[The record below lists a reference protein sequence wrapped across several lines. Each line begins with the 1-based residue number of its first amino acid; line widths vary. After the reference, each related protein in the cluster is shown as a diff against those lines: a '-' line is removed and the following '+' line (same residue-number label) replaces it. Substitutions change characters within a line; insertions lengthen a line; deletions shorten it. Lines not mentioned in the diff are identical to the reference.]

1 MSENNNRQNNHN
13 GAAQGP
19 AGQGPAGPGARG
31 RGGPMGGGGPMHG
44 MGAVEKAKDFKGTMK
59 NLLRYLKPFRLS
71 IIIVI
76 LFALGSTVFF
86 ILGPKILGE
95 AITATFEGFM
105 GIATGAAN
113 AGIDFARIGGILL
126 TLAVL
131 YGISSLFMFVQG
143 YIMSGVAQKV
153 TYNMRLAISKKV
165 NVLPL
170 KYFDRVTHGE
180 VLSRVTNDVD
190 TVSVT
195 LSQSMSQII
204 TSVASIL
211 GVLYMMFS
219 ISFFMTLVALVV
231 MPIAFFI
238 VSRVIKRS
246 QVYFKQQ
253 QKYLGHVNG
262 HVEEVY
268 GGHVIVKAYNGEEGA
283 IKQFDEYNGM
293 LYKSAWRS
301 QFLSG
306 MMMPVM
312 LFVGNLGY
320 VAVSILGGYFVIQ
333 KAITV
338 GDIAAFIQYMRS
350 FTQPIAQVAQIANI
364 LQSTAAAAERVFEF
378 ISEDEEIEETDD
390 PVRVE
395 HPQGR
400 VEFDHV
406 RFGYSLDKIIIKDFS
421 VVIEPGQ
428 RIAIVGPTGAGKT
441 TIVKLLMRFYDVNGG
456 SVKVEGNDVREYLR
470 GDLREMFG
478 MVLQDSW
485 LFNGTIMENI
495 RYGRPDA
502 TDEEVIEAARAAH
515 VDHFIH
521 TLPGGYQMELNEETT
536 NISQGQKQLITI
548 ARAILADPHMLIL
561 DEATSSVDIRTEAH
575 IQRAMEQLMQGRTSF
590 IIAHR
595 LSTIKDADHILVMRD
610 GDIVEQGTHT
620 ELLAQNGFYASLYY
634 SQFENPAAS

>member
-1 MSENNNRQNNHN
+1 
-13 GAAQGP
+13 
-19 AGQGPAGPGARG
+19 
-31 RGGPMGGGGPMHG
+31 MGGRPGHG
-44 MGAVEKAKDFKGTMK
+44 MRPVEKARDFRGTMR
-59 NLLRYLKPFRLS
+59 NLLLYLKPFRLS
-71 IIIVI
+71 IIIVMI
-76 LFALGSTVFF
+76 FALGSTVFS
-86 ILGPKILGE
+86 IVGPKILGE
-95 AITATFEGFM
+95 AITIAFEGFM
-105 GIATGAAN
+105 GMATGAAG
-113 AGIDFARIGGILL
+113 AGIDFGRIGGILL
-126 TLAVL
+126 TLVVL
-131 YGISSLFMFVQG
+131 YGVSSLFMFVQG

-153 TYNMRLAISKKV
+153 TYNMRLAISEKI

-190 TVSVT
+190 TVSIT
-195 LSQSMSQII
+195 LSQSLSQAI
-204 TSVASIL
+204 TSVALIL

-231 MPIAFFI
+231 LPVAYFI
-238 VSRVIKRS
+238 VSRVVKRS
-246 QVYFKQQ
+246 QEYFKQQ
-253 QKYLGHVNG
+253 QKYLGRVNG

-293 LYKSAWRS
+293 LYSSAWRS

-312 LFVGNLGY
+312 HFVGNLGY
-320 VAVSILGGYFVIQ
+320 VAVSILGGYFAVQ

-378 ISEDEEIEETDD
+378 ISEEEEAGETAS
-390 PVRVE
+390 PVKVE
-395 HPQGR
+395 TPQGR
-400 VEFDHV
+400 VEFDRV
-406 RFGYSLDKIIIKDFS
+406 RFGYSPDKIIIRDFS
-421 VVIEPGQ
+421 AVIEPGQ
-428 RIAIVGPTGAGKT
+428 RVAIVGPTGAGKT
-441 TIVKLLMRFYDVNGG
+441 TIVKLLMRFYDVNSG
-456 SVKVEGNDVREYLR
+456 SVKVEGHDVREYLR
-470 GDLREMFG
+470 RDLRAMFG

-502 TDEEVIEAARAAH
+502 SDEEVIAAAKAAH
-515 VDHFIH
+515 IDHFIH
-521 TLPGGYQMELNEETT
+521 TLPGGYQMELNEESS

-575 IQRAMEQLMQGRTSF
+575 IQRAMERLMQGRTSF

-595 LSTIKDADHILVMRD
+595 LSTIKDADRILVMRE
-610 GDIVEQGTHT
+610 GDIVEQGTHAS
-620 ELLAQNGFYASLYY
+620 LLAQNGFYASLYY

>member
-1 MSENNNRQNNHN
+1 MSENGNRADGRR
-13 GAAQGP
+13 GAAQG
-19 AGQGPAGPGARG
+19 AAARGPG
-31 RGGPMGGGGPMHG
+31 GPRPGMGGGPGHG
-44 MGAVEKAKDFKGTMK
+44 MRPVEKAKDFRGTMR
-59 NLLRYLKPFRLS
+59 NLLKYLKPFRLS
-71 IIIVI
+71 IIIVMI
-76 LFALGSTVFF
+76 FALGSTVFS
-86 ILGPKILGE
+86 IVGPKILGE
-95 AITATFEGFM
+95 AITIAFEGFM
-105 GIATGAAN
+105 GMATGAAG
-113 AGIDFARIGGILL
+113 AGIDFGRIGGILL
-126 TLAVL
+126 TLVVL
-131 YGISSLFMFVQG
+131 YGVSSLFMFVQG

-153 TYNMRLAISKKV
+153 TYNMRLAISEKI

-190 TVSVT
+190 TVSIT
-195 LSQSMSQII
+195 LSQSLSQAI
-204 TSVASIL
+204 TSAALLL
-211 GVLYMMFS
+211 GVLYMMLS
-219 ISFFMTLVALVV
+219 ISFFMTLVALVILPV
-231 MPIAFFI
+231 AYFI
-238 VSRVIKRS
+238 VSRVVKRS
-246 QVYFKQQ
+246 QEYFKQQ

-312 LFVGNLGY
+312 HFVGNLGY
-320 VAVSILGGYFVIQ
+320 VAVSILGGYLAIQ

-378 ISEDEEIEETDD
+378 IGEEEEAGETAS
-390 PVRVE
+390 PVKVE
-395 HPQGR
+395 KPQGR
-400 VEFDHV
+400 VEFDRV
-406 RFGYSLDKIIIKDFS
+406 RFGYSPDKIIIRDFS
-421 VVIEPGQ
+421 AVIEPGQ
-428 RIAIVGPTGAGKT
+428 RVAIVGPTGAGKT
-441 TIVKLLMRFYDVNGG
+441 TIVKLLIRFYDVNSG
-456 SVKVEGNDVREYLR
+456 SVKVEGHDVREYLR
-470 GDLREMFG
+470 RDLRAMFG

-502 TDEEVIEAARAAH
+502 SDEEVIAAAKAAH
-515 VDHFIH
+515 IDHFIH
-521 TLPGGYQMELNEETT
+521 TLPGGYQMELNEESS

-561 DEATSSVDIRTEAH
+561 DEATSSVDMRTEAH
-575 IQRAMEQLMQGRTSF
+575 IQRAMERLMQGRTSF

-595 LSTIKDADHILVMRD
+595 LSTIKDADRILVMRE
-610 GDIVEQGTHT
+610 GDIVEQGTHAS
-620 ELLAQNGFYASLYY
+620 LLAQNGFYASLYY